1 MPEPQ
6 PSRKRLVQFE
16 ELSISER
23 TSRKEAVAFSHAHNR
38 PKQIGDKRTEV
49 RQLQDSLV
57 KEKLR
62 QVYSQSRLYHGTG
75 YSSKQA
81 IKRTGFDANEKRTGA
96 TARRMQTPEEKKIWA
111 EAIATASRHN
121 YFTSW
126 KRLATGYA
134 KFGSPKN
141 PAIVRTIGTQPDVK
155 YEHDPDSQAGR
166 MRDSSFRTSDIVPAY
181 YVLGSK
187 KSKPGV
193 DGVVFHRELKRAG
206 VDVSLDQAGRL
217 LREVQSD
224 SEDDFS

>member
-62 QVYSQSRLYHGTG
+62 Q
-75 YSSKQA
+75 
-81 IKRTGFDANEKRTGA
+81 RTGFDANEKRTGA